1 MIQHLAVVQGLHTL
15 SCFAFFR
22 TRCLAIRTISS
33 SASCCWRADFG
44 PIGLR
49 MSSMGNQNKNKSFE
63 LWSSGTLFQNIWR
76 SAQQRVLAQIYLRKN
91 VRNCIWIFWKALD
104 YGKLQYANKLW
115 ASFSIYR
122 NWKNKGNS
130 GHLVDHYG
138 VGGWELVAECRS
150 ARAHNRGAHNNAR
163 ARGWVCDNRTCQ
175 TWVDGCMASPRWSGD
190 CRDCEQW
197 HSRLKS

>member
-22 TRCLAIRTISS
+22 TRCLAIWTISS

-76 SAQQRVLAQIYLRKN
+76 SAQQRVLGQIHMRTN

-104 YGKLQYANKLW
+104 YGKLRQQALGLFFDLSELN
-115 ASFSIYR
+115 
-122 NWKNKGNS
+122 KNKRNS

-150 ARAHNRGAHNNAR
+150 ARAHNARAHNAR
-163 ARGWVCDNRTCQ
+163 ARWWVRQQDLSNLSGWLH
-175 TWVDGCMASPRWSGD
+175 G
-190 CRDCEQW
+190 
-197 HSRLKS
+197 

>member
-15 SCFAFFR
+15 SCFTFFR
-22 TRCLAIRTISS
+22 TRCLAIWTISS

-76 SAQQRVLAQIYLRKN
+76 SAQQRVLGQIYMRTN

-104 YGKLQYANKLW
+104 YGKLRQQALGLFFDLSELKKTKEIRAIWWTTMVW
-115 ASFSIYR
+115 AGESWWLSA
-122 NWKNKGNS
+122 
-130 GHLVDHYG
+130 G
-138 VGGWELVAECRS
+138 VHVHTMRVRTMPVQDGE
-150 ARAHNRGAHNNAR
+150 
-163 ARGWVCDNRTCQ
+163 CDNRTCQ
-175 TWVDGCMASPRWSGD
+175 IWVDGCMASPRWSGD

>member
-76 SAQQRVLAQIYLRKN
+76 SAQQRVLGQMYMRKN

-104 YGKLQYANKLW
+104 YGKLRQQALGLFFDLSELKKQRKFGPSGGPLW
-115 ASFSIYR
+115 CGR
-122 NWKNKGNS
+122 
-130 GHLVDHYG
+130 VR
-138 VGGWELVAECRS
+138 VGGWVQECTCTQCACAQCPCKRVS
-150 ARAHNRGAHNNAR
+150 VRQQDLSNLS
-163 ARGWVCDNRTCQ
+163 GWLH
-175 TWVDGCMASPRWSGD
+175 G
-190 CRDCEQW
+190 
-197 HSRLKS
+197 